1 MLNFVFDNS
10 LYLELSTG
18 MEPPLQSP
26 EALIAPSSRVD
37 ACLKPVTSTPP
48 FLAPGGVKSEEF
60 CNKIISQNVLE
71 PTADDVL
78 GQFSYAPATQTTIV
92 TTTTTTTTNFP
103 PLIMKAPNSLHEL
116 DPKMY
121 PLAFTP
127 TPQSIKRFCF
137 DVGGRQ
143 AIFSEAD
150 DTRDAL
156 NEVRKSKEIMDSRID
171 FADRIFLHYSLSS
184 SRKHCENPMV
194 PYSLF

>member
-1 MLNFVFDNS
+1 MCDHSLHLEVF
-10 LYLELSTG
+10 TG

-26 EALIAPSSRVD
+26 EALLAPSSRVD
-37 ACLKPVTSTPP
+37 AFLKPVTSTPTTKAVATSP
-48 FLAPGGVKSEEF
+48 FSVPARVTSEEF
-60 CNKIISQNVLE
+60 GNKVHSKNVLE
-71 PTADDVL
+71 PTADDML

-103 PLIMKAPNSLHEL
+103 PLIVKAPHSLHEL

-121 PLAFTP
+121 PLAFSP

-150 DTRDAL
+150 DTQDAL
-156 NEVRKSKEIMDSRID
+156 NEVRKIPWD
-171 FADRIFLHYSLSS
+171 HG
-184 SRKHCENPMV
+184 
-194 PYSLF
+194 

>member
-1 MLNFVFDNS
+1 M
-10 LYLELSTG
+10 EL
-18 MEPPLQSP
+18 PLQSP
-26 EALIAPSSRVD
+26 EALLAPSSRLD
-37 ACLKPVTSTPP
+37 AFLKPVTSTPTTKAASTSP
-48 FLAPGGVKSEEF
+48 FLAPGGVRSEEF
-60 CNKIISQNVLE
+60 GNKIHSQNVQE
-71 PTADDVL
+71 PTADDML

-103 PLIMKAPNSLHEL
+103 PLIMKAPHSLHEL

-137 DVGGRQ
+137 NVGGRQ

-156 NEVRKSKEIMDSRID
+156 NEVRKIRGD
-171 FADRIFLHYSLSS
+171 HG
-184 SRKHCENPMV
+184 
-194 PYSLF
+194 